1 FALLYLDCDRFKQIN
16 DTLGH
21 NAGDDVL
28 V

>member
-28 V
+28 